1 MHDYNIERMN
11 LLEETPTTEP
21 ERQLYYV
28 AKCQQHVQA
37 LEKRLGRNVSC
48 YVETFGCANIIATQK
63 MRK

>member
-11 LLEETPTTEP
+11 LLEEAPTTEP

-28 AKCQQHVQA
+28 IKQHVQA
-37 LEKRLGRNVSC
+37 LEKRLGHNVSC